1 MTIFNE
7 KSNRAQRIASIVYIL
22 VILSLAFFAFKFGE
36 KENFQ
41 NRTSTISQK

>member
-7 KSNRAQRIASIVYIL
+7 KSNRAQRIVSTVYIL
-22 VILSLAFFAFKFGE
+22 VILSLAFVALKYGE

-41 NRTSTISQK
+41 NSTTISQK